1 MSANDLGSDPAVQR
15 RRTTRRRNAP
25 LFAALTWL
33 GAWCCALAPQ
43 TAHAHPYHV
52 TFAEATLDEASWSL
66 QIAIRMKP
74 EDLEEALRRSSGVEA
89 KLEEFP
95 DRAAH
100 AYRYLSSKLFFERG
114 DAPRLPIRWVGM
126 ELSLRDAWVYLE
138 VPLPSKTRRVT
149 VHNDI
154 FFDLELN
161 QANTI
166 ELRLL
171 SEQTTLTFRRDQPTA
186 IVEIPVRVAR

>member
-1 MSANDLGSDPAVQR
+1 MSANDLESDPAVR
-15 RRTTRRRNAP
+15 RRRNLRRRNIP
-25 LFAALTWL
+25 LFAALMSL
-33 GAWCCALAPQ
+33 GVWCSAVPPRA
-43 TAHAHPYHV
+43 AHAHPYHV

-74 EDLEEALRRSSGVEA
+74 EDLEEALRRSAGVEA
-89 KLEEFP
+89 KLEDFP

-100 AYRYLSSKLFFERG
+100 AYRYLSSKLLFERG
-114 DAPRLPIRWVGM
+114 DAPKLPIRWVGM

-149 VHNDI
+149 VRNDI

-166 ELRLL
+166 ELRLPAER
-171 SEQTTLTFRRDQPTA
+171 STLTFRRDQPTA
-186 IVEIPVRVAR
+186 IVEIPVPVTR